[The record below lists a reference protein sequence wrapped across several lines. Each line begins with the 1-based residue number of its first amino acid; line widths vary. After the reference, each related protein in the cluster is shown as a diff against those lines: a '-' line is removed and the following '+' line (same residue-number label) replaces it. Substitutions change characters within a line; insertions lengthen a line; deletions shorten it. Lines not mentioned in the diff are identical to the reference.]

1 MHPMNEPE
9 RVQRWGPS
17 VKRIIIVIILVLL
30 ALILY
35 RFRVVIPPL
44 VIAFLIAFILDP
56 IVDFLTARPRMAR
69 GLATAIVFLVPILLG
84 ITVMVVGPVTA
95 VPAIQRAVHTVQFDF
110 TGIISAI
117 GDFFSRPLV
126 IAGYS
131 IDLSSAYQDLI
142 SMLRGFVTS
151 VAKGTLNVVLTIAS
165 GAFWLIFILMAAFYM
180 VKDADRITEQFD
192 NLAPPGY
199 RDDVRRLRQQITKVW
214 NAFLRGELL
223 LGLSV
228 AVMTTVICFA
238 IGIPYAW
245 ALGLLAG
252 AMELLP
258 SIGPVIA
265 AIPAILLALFQ
276 GSNFLPLGNVWFAVL
291 VAGLY
296 IVIQQIENNLL
307 VPRIMGR
314 SLKLHP
320 LAVLIAIIIGGNL
333 GGILGI
339 LLAAPVLATLRVLG
353 RYVFNR
359 LYDRDPFAE
368 PEKKV
373 ASSMP
378 GLIKRAYKAA
388 HGRLQEK
395 VTPHVESLD
404 STGTGDG

>member
-1 MHPMNEPE
+1 MNESE
-9 RVQRWGPS
+9 RVHRWGAS
-17 VKRIIIVIILVLL
+17 IKRIVIVIILVLL
-30 ALILY
+30 ALVLY

-56 IVDFLTARPRMAR
+56 IVDFFTARLRMAR

-95 VPAIQRAVHTVQFDF
+95 VPTIQRAVHTVQFDF
-110 TGIISAI
+110 TGVISAI

-142 SMLRGFVTS
+142 SMLRSFVTS

-199 RDDVRRLRQQITKVW
+199 RDDFMRLRRQITGVW
-214 NAFLRGELL
+214 DAFLRGELL
-223 LGLSV
+223 LGLAMASMV
-228 AVMTTVICFA
+228 TVLCLIV
-238 IGIPYAW
+238 GVPYAW
-245 ALGLLAG
+245 ALGPLAG
-252 AMELLP
+252 LMELLP
-258 SIGPVIA
+258 SIGPFVA
-265 AIPAILLALFQ
+265 AVPAVLLAFFL
-276 GSNFLPLGNVWFAVL
+276 GSVNFPSLSHFGFAV
-291 VAGLY
+291 VVVGMY
-296 IVIQQIENNLL
+296 ILAQQIENNLL

-320 LAVLIAIIIGGNL
+320 LAVLIAIIVGGNL

-339 LLAAPVLATLRVLG
+339 LLATPMLATLRVLS
-353 RYVFNR
+353 RYVFSH

-368 PEKKV
+368 AEKELTPPK
-373 ASSMP
+373 P
-378 GLIKRAYKAA
+378 RWFRWAYEAIRRQLRRKAI
-388 HGRLQEK
+388 RD
-395 VTPHVESLD
+395 VEGSD
-404 STGTGDG
+404 PASTGGG